1 VASKRRVPCRHFA
14 FGEGV
19 CPFGSSCF
27 YAHVDRLGR
36 PVDVA
41 GPRIAAGA
49 AGAAPL
55 PSYRL
60 SDYLFPDGGAPGA
73 LDPLEAQPRAV
84 D

>member
-1 VASKRRVPCRHFA
+1 M
-14 FGEGV
+14 
-19 CPFGSSCF
+19 
-27 YAHVDRLGR
+27 
-36 PVDVA
+36 DVA